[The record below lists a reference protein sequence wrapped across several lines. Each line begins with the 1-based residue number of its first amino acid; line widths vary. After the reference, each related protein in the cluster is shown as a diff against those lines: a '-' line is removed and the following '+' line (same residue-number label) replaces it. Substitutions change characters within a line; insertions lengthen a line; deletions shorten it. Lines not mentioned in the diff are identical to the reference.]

1 MKPVLHRVLV
11 KKDPI
16 EKKTESGIVLALNER
31 SEKKATVTGTV
42 VDIGSTAFISF
53 GSTAEEQGIKV
64 GTRVYFAK
72 YAGADIDDEL
82 TALNDEDVIAVI
94 TEEMK

>member
-11 KKDPI
+11 RKDPV

-42 VDIGSTAFISF
+42 LEIGSTAFLSF
-53 GSTAEEQGIKV
+53 GSTAEEQGVKV

-72 YAGADIDDEL
+72 YAGADIDDDL
-82 TALNDEDVIAVI
+82 TILNDEDVIGVI
-94 TEEMK
+94 END